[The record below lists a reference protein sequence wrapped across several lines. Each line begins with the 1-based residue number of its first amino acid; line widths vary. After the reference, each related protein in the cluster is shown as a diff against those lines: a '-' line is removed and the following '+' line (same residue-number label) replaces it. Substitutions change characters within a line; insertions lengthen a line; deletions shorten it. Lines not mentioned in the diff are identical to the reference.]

1 MNKTIQKQ
9 ESRNL
14 VRAFAEF
21 NIERERA
28 GEQSWKKQDLANELD
43 VTPGYV
49 SNIMSG
55 ERPIPL
61 DRALQIA
68 TIFGCKLDDISTRL
82 SLELEAVASAIPV
95 SQYTVVQDVIFV
107 GETQVKDFIKYAKKG
122 EKLPI
127 TEEISMIHWP
137 QSHSRHTYSVPV
149 YGQAMAPELPDGSN
163 AIVDCEK
170 KDQPDVGKTIL
181 FTDKGKL
188 VFAKYNGDRHVE
200 FVNTSYPDRVFK
212 LPDRAAILG
221 QVIGKQI
228 FE

>member
-1 MNKTIQKQ
+1 M
-9 ESRNL
+9 

-21 NIERERA
+21 NIQRERK
-28 GEQSWKKQDLANELD
+28 GQPSWKKQDLANELD

-68 TIFGCKLDDISTRL
+68 TIFRCKLDNISTRL

-95 SQYTVVQDVIFV
+95 SQYTVVQDVMVI
-107 GETQVKDFIKYAKKG
+107 GDSEVKNFIKYVKKG

-127 TEEISMIHWP
+127 TEEIAMIHWP
-137 QSHSRHTYSVPV
+137 HAHSRHTYSIPV
-149 YGQAMAPELPDGSN
+149 YGQTMAPLLPAGSH

-170 KDQPDVGKTIL
+170 KDNPEVGKTIL

-200 FVNTSYPDRVFK
+200 YVNENYPDRVFR
-212 LPDRAAILG
+212 LPERAAILG
-221 QVIGKQI
+221 QVVGKQI